1 MPLSSSVATRWRRGV
16 QVTYDRFLQRLMR
29 SVLAETVW
37 RPRWVGF
44 VALIMGMGTA
54 TLIIAAI
61 HLVAPSSNISLIY
74 LLVVI
79 WLALVY
85 GRGIAILAAFV
96 AFLAYDVLFVPPVF
110 RVTVDDPAE
119 YVALGALLVTG
130 IVVGQLTAE
139 LRRQV
144 QIARESQHRTSLLYA
159 LSQEIADDHSPDHLI
174 ITLSQQVLNMFAA
187 SGVQS
192 CALYLPDAQPE
203 GMAEPLRSESGDL
216 HPRAIAQ
223 ADHFSFLR
231 FPTLDA
237 PVALALA
244 TDARST
250 GTILSS
256 PADPITRLQASFIP
270 LISHQRTMGVLGLV
284 STDTAAQ
291 LLTRG
296 TGRQSRATPSDASG
310 MTATPDSQAALFTT
324 VCDQIALALERAE
337 LHQEAI
343 QAQAVRESE
352 RLKEAFLDSVTH
364 DLRTPIAAIQAS
376 AASLLQTDV
385 RWDAEETNEFVTVIA
400 TSAKRL
406 GRLVD
411 NLLALSHLEAGM
423 APITKAWY
431 PIGDIIATALRSL
444 ERAGLTRDHVVQVR
458 VADDLLEAP
467 MDPVQMERVMTNLIE
482 NAIKYSP
489 PGSTV
494 QIAAQA
500 GESELEVRVSD
511 QGIGIPAD
519 QQEAIFDKFYRLQQ
533 PLPWTTVPSPQ
544 GTGLG
549 LAICAGIVRA
559 HGGHIRVESVPG
571 EGSTFIVTLPL
582 EQGPTP

>member
-1 MPLSSSVATRWRRGV
+1 MVLLATADQWRRTF
-16 QVTYDRFLQRLMR
+16 QISYDRLLQRLLR
-29 SVLAETVW
+29 SVLTDTLA
-37 RPRWVGF
+37 RPRWAGF
-44 VALIMGMGTA
+44 VALVLGMGVV
-54 TLIIAAI
+54 TLVIAAI
-61 HLVAPSSNISLIY
+61 HLVAPTTNLSLFY

-96 AFLAYDVLFVPPVF
+96 AFLAYDVLFIPPVF

-144 QIARESQHRTSLLYA
+144 QIARESQHHTSLLYA
-159 LSQEIADDHSPDHLI
+159 LSQDIADDHHSPDHLLA
-174 ITLSQQVLNMFAA
+174 TLSQRVLSMFTS

-192 CALYLPDAQPE
+192 CALYVPDAHE
-203 GMAEPLRSESGDL
+203 EL
-216 HPRAIAQ
+216 HPRAVAQ
-223 ADHFSFLR
+223 ADRIASLL

-244 TDARST
+244 EDARST

-256 PADPITRLQASFIP
+256 PSDPITTLQASFVP
-270 LISHQRTMGVLGLV
+270 LTSHQRAMGVLGLV
-284 STDTAAQ
+284 GTNVASH
-291 LLTRG
+291 LLTK
-296 TGRQSRATPSDASG
+296 RA
-310 MTATPDSQAALFTT
+310 ATRAMPDPQAGLFTT
-324 VCDQIALALERAE
+324 VCDQIALALERAQ

-343 QAQAVRESE
+343 QAQALRESE
-352 RLKEAFLDSVTH
+352 RLKEAFLESITH

-385 RWDAEETNEFVTVIA
+385 HWDAAETNEFLTVIV

-423 APITKAWY
+423 AHLQKVWY
-431 PIGDIIATALRSL
+431 PINDIIATSIRSL
-444 ERAGLTRDHVVQVR
+444 ERAGQMHHHAVEVTG
-458 VADDLLEAP
+458 ADDLLEAP
-467 MDPVQMERVMTNLIE
+467 MDPVQMERVITNLIE
-482 NAIKYSP
+482 NALKYSP

-494 QIAAQA
+494 RIAVQA
-500 GESELEVRVSD
+500 KDHEMEVRVSD
-511 QGIGIPAD
+511 QGIGIPPD
-519 QQEAIFDKFYRLQQ
+519 QREAIFDKFYRLHR
-533 PLPWTTVPSPQ
+533 PLPWAAVQPPQ

-549 LAICAGIVRA
+549 LAICASIVHA
-559 HGGHIRVESVPG
+559 HGGRIWVESTPG
-571 EGSTFIVTLPL
+571 EGATFIFTLPL
-582 EQGPTP
+582 DDSPVSASHEERPDVVA